1 MLHSRMLRYLDEVAR
16 AGSIRR
22 AAERLNVASSAINRQ
37 ILTLERELGTPIFQR
52 LPRRLRL
59 TAAGEVLI
67 SHVRQTLKE
76 HERVQAQILD
86 LKGLHGGAVTLVTM
100 NGLASGLVPRIVAE
114 FSHQHPRIKTT
125 VRSLFAEQ
133 IVHTVSEVEADL
145 GLAYNLPQ
153 DPRLQVI
160 EAFETRLGA
169 VVSPRHP
176 LARRS
181 PVRLSE
187 CAEFPLIL
195 ADSSMTIHQIMTA
208 AFARSNLIVEPT
220 YLSNSIEFLKFL
232 ARAGEG
238 VTFLSATDV
247 AEEERAGELVYIP
260 IADRSVH
267 KQALALLHRR
277 SQALDP
283 AANLLAETIRGAVRD
298 LVRQP

>member
-1 MLHSRMLRYLDEVAR
+1 MLHSRMLRYLDEVVR

-22 AAERLNVASSAINRQ
+22 AADRLNVASSAINRQ
-37 ILTLERELGTPIFQR
+37 ILSLEQELGTPIFQR

-86 LKGLHGGAVTLVTM
+86 LKGLRSGEVTLATM

-114 FSHQHPRIKTT
+114 FSHKHPRIKTT
-125 VRSLFAEQ
+125 VRSLFVEQ
-133 IVHTVSEVEADL
+133 IVHTVSEGEADL
-145 GLAYNLPQ
+145 GLGYNLPD

-160 EAFETRLGA
+160 DVFETRLGA

-187 CAEFPLIL
+187 CADFPLIL

-208 AFARSNLIVEPT
+208 AFARSNLVVEPT
-220 YLSNSIEFLKFL
+220 YVSNSIEFLKFL

-247 AEEERAGELVYIP
+247 AEEARAGELVYLP
-260 IADRSVH
+260 IADRSVR
-267 KQALALLHRR
+267 KQALSLLHRR
-277 SQALDP
+277 NRALDP
-283 AANLLAETIRGAVRD
+283 AANMLAESIRGAVRD
-298 LVRQP
+298 LIQNP